1 MQFLARR
8 GSVRD
13 RGEGA
18 AAEVP
23 QSTID
28 VRTKFKTRHLLRR
41 LQLDH
46 FAEWSRPLNTNPH
59 SLRTL
64 TLSQATM
71 ISIHTF
77 RATFSRR
84 CVAATSGVRSYASQT
99 PGNPMIE
106 IFNRKAKHL
115 QKDRAA
121 RNVEESRKTDY
132 LKDEVALRLC
142 ERLLVSN
149 PSKEGPWD

>member
-1 MQFLARR
+1 MQLLARR

-13 RGEGA
+13 CGEGA

-28 VRTKFKTRHLLRR
+28 VRTKFRTRHLLRR

-46 FAEWSRPLNTNPH
+46 FAQWSRPLNPH
-59 SLRTL
+59 PHLRT
-64 TLSQATM
+64 TLVSNQATM
-71 ISIHTF
+71 ISLHTF

-84 CVAATSGVRSYASQT
+84 CVAATSGVRTYASQT
-99 PGNPMIE
+99 PGNPMVE

-142 ERLLVSN
+142 ERLLVRHS
-149 PSKEGPWD
+149 SKQGP